1 MKNIPR
7 RQTGRRIPTFAFVGS
22 SGSGKTTLIEG
33 VLPFLRAHGYRV
45 GVVKQARRGFE
56 IDRPGKDSHRL
67 RHAGAAQV
75 LVGSNRQWALI
86 GDEPAGAE
94 DPRLESLVARFDP
107 GEIDLVLAEGF
118 SHEVVPKIEV
128 FRPAHG
134 RPPRCWPLDPDVVAV
149 ASDADLV
156 VEPPA
161 ARLDLNRPEAV
172 AEFIAGRASAGRRP
186 VVAPRSGG

>member
-7 RQTGRRIPTFAFVGS
+7 LATQRPIPTFAFVGS

-33 VLPFLRAHGYRV
+33 VLPFLQAHGYRV
-45 GVVKQARRGFE
+45 GVVKHAHRGFE
-56 IDRPGKDSHRL
+56 IDRPGKDSHRV
-67 RHAGAAQV
+67 RRAGAVQV
-75 LVGSNRQWALI
+75 LLGSNRQWALI
-86 GDEPAGAE
+86 GEQPPGAD
-94 DPRLESLVARFDP
+94 DPRLEALVARFDP
-107 GEIDLVLAEGF
+107 REIDLVLAEGF
-118 SHEVVPKIEV
+118 SHEAVPKIEV

-156 VEPPA
+156 VEPPVT
-161 ARLDLNRPEAV
+161 RLELNRPESV